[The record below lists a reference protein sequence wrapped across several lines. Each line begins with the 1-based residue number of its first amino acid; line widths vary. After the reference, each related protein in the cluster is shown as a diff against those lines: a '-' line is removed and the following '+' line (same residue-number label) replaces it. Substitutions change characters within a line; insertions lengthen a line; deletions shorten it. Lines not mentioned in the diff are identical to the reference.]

1 MTSKVKVISQT
12 VGVEGQSLKELV
24 VYCARVSNSTSQIQG
39 KYINRLWNYLKREKH
54 WSPFEMA
61 DVTMEIETTR
71 DISRQLLRHR
81 SFQFQEFSQRY
92 ASPLADGLRLSFRE
106 TRLQDKQ
113 NRQNSLETE
122 DEQLKRKWV
131 GLQSKVK
138 DVSLGAYIT
147 ALESGIAKEVARV
160 LLPEGMTRTRLYMKG
175 SLRSWLHFIDV
186 RSDESSQ
193 KEIRQIAK
201 ECDKLLR
208 ELIGEENIDG

>member
-186 RSDESSQ
+186 RADESSQ

-208 ELIGEENIDG
+208 ELIGEENFDG

>member
-1 MTSKVKVISQT
+1 
-12 VGVEGQSLKELV
+12 
-24 VYCARVSNSTSQIQG
+24 
-39 KYINRLWNYLKREKH
+39 
-54 WSPFEMA
+54 
-61 DVTMEIETTR
+61 MEIETTR

-92 ASPLADGLRLSFRE
+92 ASPVTEGLRFAFRE

-113 NRQNSLETE
+113 NRQNSLETD

-131 GLQSKVK
+131 RLQSKVK
-138 DVSLGAYIT
+138 DVSLGAYIA

-160 LLPEGMTRTRLYMKG
+160 LLPEGMTKTRLYMKG

-193 KEIRQIAK
+193 KEIRQIAQ
-201 ECDKLLR
+201 ECDRLLR
-208 ELIGEENIDG
+208 ELMEEAV

>member
-24 VYCARVSNSTSQIQG
+24 VYCARVSNSISQTQG

-92 ASPLADGLRLSFRE
+92 ASPVTEGLRFAFRE

-113 NRQNSLETE
+113 NRQNSLETD

-131 GLQSKVK
+131 RLQSKVK
-138 DVSLGAYIT
+138 DVSLGAYIA

-160 LLPEGMTRTRLYMKG
+160 LLPEGMTKTRLYMKG

-193 KEIRQIAK
+193 KEIRQIAQ
-201 ECDKLLR
+201 ECDRLL
-208 ELIGEENIDG
+208 

>member
-1 MTSKVKVISQT
+1 MTGKVKVISQT

-24 VYCARVSNSTSQIQG
+24 VYCARVSNSISQTQG
-39 KYINRLWNYLKREKH
+39 KHLDRLWNYLKREKH

-92 ASPLADGLRLSFRE
+92 ASPVTEGLRFAFRE

-113 NRQNSLETE
+113 NRQNSLETD

-131 GLQSKVK
+131 RLQSKVK
-138 DVSLGAYIT
+138 DVSLGAYIA

-160 LLPEGMTRTRLYMKG
+160 LLPEGMTKTRLYMKG

-193 KEIRQIAK
+193 KEIRQIAQ
-201 ECDKLLR
+201 ECDRLLR
-208 ELIGEENIDG
+208 ELMEEAV

>member
-208 ELIGEENIDG
+208 ELIGEENFDG